1 MYNEGDKVKNFC
13 LPGLSGEGE
22 EKEFCLKDFLGKGK
36 KVIVYFYP
44 KDNTPG
50 CTTEACDF
58 RDNMNRVSDKAFV
71 LGISPDSIAS
81 HKKFK
86 EKYELNFPL
95 LSDTEKK
102 VMQDF
107 GAYGEK
113 KMYGKVR
120 MGVIRSTFILDEDGT
135 VLKAMRNV
143 RAKGHVEKLLKILEE
158 L

>member
-22 EKEFCLKDFLGKGK
+22 EKEFCFKDFLGKGK